1 MPAPTGAPP
10 GCVFITGGSAGI
22 GRALAV
28 HHASLGWT
36 VGVTGRDAERLDSLV
51 ATFPA
56 HIVSMQ
62 ADVRDAAA
70 MDAHAR
76 RFMAEHGCPD
86 LVYANA
92 GISVGTLTEHAED
105 ASVFRE
111 VMDTNVL
118 GLVHTFTPF
127 IEPMRT
133 AGRGRLVG
141 IASVAGLRGLPG
153 AGAYAASKAA
163 AIAYLESLRI
173 ELRGTGVRVV
183 TICPG
188 YVSTNMTARNPY
200 SMPFLLAADE
210 AARRIA
216 RVTQQGRS
224 FAIIPWQMALVGRVM
239 QLLPDSLWDR
249 LLSRAGRKPRRTGAD
264 PAP

>member
-1 MPAPTGAPP
+1 MSAGAWQS
-10 GCVFITGGSAGI
+10 GCAFITGGSAGI
-22 GRALAV
+22 GRALAA
-28 HHASLGWT
+28 HHAALGWT
-36 VGVTGRDAERLDSLV
+36 VGVTGRDAARLDSLL
-51 ATFPA
+51 AAFPGQ
-56 HIVSMQ
+56 IVPMQ

-70 MDAHAR
+70 MHAHAQ
-76 RFMAEHGCPD
+76 RFMDGHGCPD

-105 ASVFRE
+105 ATVFRE

-127 IEPMRT
+127 IEPMRES
-133 AGRGRLVG
+133 GKGRLVG
-141 IASVAGLRGLPG
+141 IASIAGLRGLPG

-188 YVSTNMTARNPY
+188 YVATGMTARNPY
-200 SMPFLLAADE
+200 RMPFLLGADE

-216 RVTQQGRS
+216 HVAQQGRS
-224 FAIIPWQMALVGRVM
+224 FAIVPWQMAMVGRVM
-239 QLLPDSLWDR
+239 RLLPDALWDR
-249 LLSRAGRKPRRTGAD
+249 LLSSAGRKPRRTGAD
-264 PAP
+264 PAR